1 METNWLE
8 IWYEALASTHGVEV
22 SVSDPVKAQQ
32 ALYRARASS
41 GDASLEELTIRTA
54 PTDKAGALWI
64 VKKLP
69 KAAGDLNGKEKP

>member
-8 IWYEALASTHGVEV
+8 FWYQALASTYGVEV

-41 GDASLEELTIRTA
+41 GDESLNSLTIRTA
-54 PTDKAGALWI
+54 PTNKAGALWI
-64 VKKLP
+64 VR
-69 KAAGDLNGKEKP
+69 KAKSNGKEKP

>member
-8 IWYEALASTHGVEV
+8 IWYSALASTHGVEV

-41 GDASLEELTIRTA
+41 GDTMLDEWTIRTA
-54 PTDKAGALWI
+54 PTNKQGALWI
-64 VKKLP
+64 VRKVKP
-69 KAAGDLNGKEKP
+69 NGKEKP

>member
-8 IWYEALASTHGVEV
+8 IWYQALASQHGVEV

-41 GDASLEELTIRTA
+41 ADPLLEEWTIRTA
-54 PTDKAGALWI
+54 PTNKSGALWI
-64 VKKLP
+64 VKKVKP
-69 KAAGDLNGKEKP
+69 NGKEKP

>member
-8 IWYEALASTHGVEV
+8 FWYQALASRYGVEV

-41 GDASLEELTIRTA
+41 GDSQLNELTIRTA
-54 PTDKAGALWI
+54 PTNKQGAIWI
-64 VKKLP
+64 VKKV
-69 KAAGDLNGKEKP
+69 KANGKEKP